1 MPVIAKILFETNKWC
16 VCGVSSVGPLGLISL
31 KLGFPFS
38 KINISSLTSLI
49 KIVQSIHNTLVW
61 LEILF

>member
-1 MPVIAKILFETNKWC
+1 MPAIVKILFETNEWC

-61 LEILF
+61 LEVLF

>member
-1 MPVIAKILFETNKWC
+1 MPAIVKILFETNEWC
-16 VCGVSSVGPLGLISL
+16 VFGVSSVGPLGLISL

-49 KIVQSIHNTLVW
+49 KLVKVYTTLW
-61 LEILF
+61 FS

>member
-1 MPVIAKILFETNKWC
+1 MPAIVKMLFETREWY
-16 VCGVSSVGPLGLISL
+16 VIVSRVGPLELISL

-49 KIVQSIHNTLVW
+49 KIGQSVHNTLVW